1 MQQYLMRSAMLLSTF
16 ALLGL
21 WSCGQ
26 SGSDPVQ
33 FPEVRFEVHP
43 AGQSTFRVDSLIA
56 SGVSHSSVVGQE
68 FTATSSFNFVLENA
82 APPYVGSFT
91 LTSGDQITVTL
102 SVIGQFGQTQVSDAT
117 AVGKPTATVV
127 TCTASTNPPTNN
139 PPGCS
144 VPTNPPPSNP
154 EARIDVCAPFT
165 VPGSCSTTST
175 TGDVGAFGVLF
186 SGTLGDL
193 FTSHVLIGATPTIY
207 FLEAPQDS
215 VNAVFVRQV
224 ITGDLLVASLFFN
237 GVFQQTQA
245 TANQVVLS
253 QDVP

>member
-1 MQQYLMRSAMLLSTF
+1 MRSAVLLSTF

-26 SGSDPVQ
+26 SGSDPIQ
-33 FPEVRFEVHP
+33 FPEVRFDVHP

-82 APPYVGSFT
+82 APPYMGSFT

-117 AVGKPTATVV
+117 AVGKATATVV

-139 PPGCS
+139 LPGCP

-165 VPGSCSTTST
+165 LPGSCSTT
-175 TGDVGAFGVLF
+175 GAVGAFGVLF
-186 SGTLGDL
+186 TGTLGDL
-193 FTSHVLIGATPTIY
+193 FTSHTLSGATPTIY

-215 VNAVFVRQV
+215 VNAVYVRQV

-245 TANQVVLS
+245 NAQDVVLS